1 VWGKWIDAEETASTF
16 IRMATGLVTILN
28 MVLGIVDA
36 CIARF
41 QANHGIRLSV
51 TFGLILG
58 FSWVNA
64 ALLTCTP
71 GPDGDM
77 LTMVRISLRQ

>member
-1 VWGKWIDAEETASTF
+1 
-16 IRMATGLVTILN
+16 MLVSQDFRQTN
-28 MVLGIVDA
+28 
-36 CIARF
+36 
-41 QANHGIRLSV
+41 GIRLSV